1 MSVSTGQIDDECW
14 SIGAS
19 VFIESETGEGCV
31 SGKVVTPVHEGLLT
45 IEYEWNGKKLR
56 KSVPQNHVSS
66 FSGDDTIPKLYHEW
80 LRAMHGSKC
89 GGLESLREIQVEKVM
104 GLYRKSMVTRKRPKA
119 VYITGNI
126 ASGKSTFM
134 ERVGSWDGFV
144 HMNADNLREQLV
156 GGAKRAQIII
166 DLPAQ
171 GHPVRQDMNKTRGK
185 ISEETIKA
193 KANLVADSLT
203 IPADAAVK
211 CVAAGYDVTVI
222 YIEPG
227 GTVETIEEGGHIYE
241 GRDAVVVER
250 NMHRAAAGDHR
261 ANINVGA
268 VDRNF
273 KEMSDVAQ
281 VLKKHNLPVHHF
293 LSKGGLFTYQGT
305 LVQMCSDIGR
315 DDTEKLVAKLI
326 NL

>member
-1 MSVSTGQIDDECW
+1 MAVSTGQIDDECW
-14 SIGAS
+14 SIGAK
-19 VFIESETGEGCV
+19 VFVESQTGEGCV

-45 IEYEWNGKKLR
+45 IEYEWNGQRLR
-56 KSVPQNHVSS
+56 KSVPQNQLSS

-80 LRAMHGSKC
+80 LRGMHGSKC
-89 GGLESLREIQVEKVM
+89 GDLESLREIQVEKVM
-104 GLYRKSMVTRKRPKA
+104 APYRKLMVTCKRPKA

-134 ERVGSWDGFV
+134 KRVGNWDGFV
-144 HMNADNLREQLV
+144 HVNADNLREQLV
-156 GGAKRAQIII
+156 GGAKNAQIIL
-166 DLPAQ
+166 DLPAL

-203 IPADAAVK
+203 IPADAALK
-211 CVAAGYDVTVI
+211 CVAAGYEVTVI

-227 GTVETIEEGGHIYE
+227 GTTETIEEGGQIFE

-250 NMHRAAAGDHR
+250 NIRRSAAGDHR
-261 ANINVGA
+261 ANIDPGA

-281 VLKKHNLPVHHF
+281 VLKTHSLPVHHI

-305 LVQMCSDIGR
+305 LVPMCSDVGR
-315 DDTEKLVAKLI
+315 DDAEKVVAKLI
-326 NL
+326 NF